1 MDTVLRVVV
10 IYMFLVAALRVL
22 GKREFQQLSPAELIM
37 LLITSELVSPAL
49 TGNEPSLVN
58 SLVAVATLFILVFLS
73 SLLTFGNRRAGKL
86 LEGSPVV
93 LVHRGRL
100 LERNLAAERITAEDV
115 LSEARKAGLAELE
128 RVRWAILE
136 TDGAIAII
144 PEEQTGS

>member
-73 SLLTFGNRRAGKL
+73 SLLTFRNRRAGKL
-86 LEGSPVV
+86 LGGSPVV

-100 LERNLAAERITAEDV
+100 LERNLAAERITAEIGR
-115 LSEARKAGLAELE
+115 A
-128 RVRWAILE
+128 
-136 TDGAIAII
+136 
-144 PEEQTGS
+144 